1 MDNIEEI
8 IDADVREKAVEDM
21 ATYKVGDVVWVIP
34 EKCFGIIED
43 RNLAKDT
50 NKVLYRVRIA
60 PQLVI
65 SCISEKCLS
74 RPPHLRK

>member
-21 ATYKVGDVVWVIP
+21 AAYKVGDIVWVIP
-34 EKCFGIIED
+34 EKRFGIVED
-43 RNLAKDT
+43 RSFAKDT
-50 NKVLYRVRIA
+50 NKVFYRIRTA

-74 RPPHLRK
+74 RPPHLRR

>member
-8 IDADVREKAVEDM
+8 IDADVREKAVEDT
-21 ATYKVGDVVWVIP
+21 AAYKVGDVVWVIT
-34 EKCFGIIED
+34 EKRFGIIED

-50 NKVLYRVRIA
+50 NKVLYRVRTA

-65 SCISEKCLS
+65 SGISENCLS
-74 RPPHLRK
+74 RPPHLRR

>member
-34 EKCFGIIED
+34 EKLFGIIED

-65 SCISEKCLS
+65 RGISENCLS
-74 RPPHLRK
+74 RPPHLRR

>member
-21 ATYKVGDVVWVIP
+21 AAYKVGDVVWVIP
-34 EKCFGIIED
+34 EKRFGIIED

-50 NKVLYRVRIA
+50 NKVLYRVSDKLHFGEVLKQTA
-60 PQLVI
+60 T
-65 SCISEKCLS
+65 SS
-74 RPPHLRK
+74 

>member
-34 EKCFGIIED
+34 EKRFGIIED